1 MKKPFTRISI
11 IGYLFLALSSSE
23 ELLTTTGF
31 VTTVSSSSSS
41 SSSSSLLLSSLAV
54 SIKKRP
60 HAPVVVTTTTKV
72 TTKTPTTIG
81 SRYRGGLALSPQ
93 AIIETG
99 VSLDTFAPQFLWLPM
114 IVAPESN
121 LTKTLMGG
129 RNGILCITVLA
140 LVHLLIVITAAAQP
154 GKYCR
159 NRILTIHYIILLY

>member
-1 MKKPFTRISI
+1 MKKPFTRIISV
-11 IGYLFLALSSSE
+11 IGYLFIALSSSE

-41 SSSSSLLLSSLAV
+41 SSSSLLLSSLAV

-60 HAPVVVTTTTKV
+60 QAPVVVTTTTKV
-72 TTKTPTTIG
+72 TTRTPTTIV

-159 NRILTIHYIILLY
+159 NRILTIHYSILLY